1 MPKNRI
7 LSFMII
13 AVCYILAAFIGIT
26 IFDQLNY
33 SPWVSLLIADL
44 AATIFVWVIS
54 LLLNNASVYDPYWS
68 LQPLLILGA
77 AVIRNP
83 EIRLGSLLLFSF
95 IFIWGIRLTINWMQ
109 TFPGLHKQDWR
120 YDLIKKQS
128 GHFFAL
134 VNLMGIQ
141 IMPTL
146 IVLACVLPAYY
157 YLKMGAELMALSIL
171 GFSFILCG
179 TLLETVADSQMRT
192 FKKRN
197 PDRSELI
204 RSGLWKHSRHPNYL
218 GEIMVWW
225 GVYFVMLVVY
235 PSFWYLGIGAVM
247 NTCLFIWVSIPMAE
261 KHLATYK
268 NNFAQY
274 QKETRMLLPIAK
286 RAL

>member
-1 MPKNRI
+1 
-7 LSFMII
+7 MII
-13 AVCYILAAFIGIT
+13 AMCYILAAFIGIS
-26 IFDQLNY
+26 IFDRLNY

-54 LLLNNASVYDPYWS
+54 VLLNNASVYDPYWS
-68 LQPLLILGA
+68 LQPLLILGV

-83 EIRLGSLLLFSF
+83 EIKLGSLLLFSF
-95 IFIWGIRLTINWMQ
+95 VFIWGIRLTINWMQ

-120 YDLIKKQS
+120 YDLIKKVS
-128 GHFFAL
+128 GRFFAL

-146 IVLACVLPAYY
+146 IVLACVLPGYY
-157 YLKMGAELMALSIL
+157 YLKMGAELMVLSIP

-179 TLLETVADSQMRT
+179 MLLETVADSQMRA

-197 PDRSELI
+197 PERSKLI

-225 GVYFVMLVVY
+225 GVYFVMLVAY
-235 PSFWYLGIGAVM
+235 PPYWFLGIGAVM

-261 KHLATYK
+261 KHLETYK
-268 NNFAQY
+268 VDFAQY
-274 QKETRMLLPIAK
+274 RKETRMLLPVPK
-286 RAL
+286 RA